1 MKKLLLCCVLFFFSK
16 SILSQNNDWPEGSYE
31 IRSLEREE
39 NVPSFSPNGSF
50 KVLGKSR
57 SQSVEI
63 EHLATVHS
71 PRIHSKTLQ
80 AVDVVSDLDD
90 EYVFASYNHQGAVK
104 YGALQLIEFDDD
116 DDIFVS
122 SELLFKKSDINSISV
137 EPGRHKGFLYFA
149 GTDEKGAFFSY
160 VHYRRG
166 KFKSLGPKIY
176 LPGYVVTDLTAG
188 EDHLVVT
195 TGDNG
200 GVYVFPY
207 DDPYWSHEIYDARS
221 ALIHED
227 KGEIWVLSGG
237 GAKVHRFGFSGELLG
252 EIGLDGAK
260 IPESKSTLNHGKK
273 HTLATVGEEGL
284 RILCD
289 NSVVGALESVHV
301 PGLPKSETV
310 TNSAASSKDH
320 LFTANGSA
328 GLYIYH
334 LEAQGK
340 KKCCPVQISQ
350 EAYLRFEGSASTNHV
365 AIEEDYIFVANGKE
379 GVQILKLHEE
389 KD

>member
-1 MKKLLLCCVLFFFSK
+1 MKKLLIFCVLFFFSK
-16 SILSQNNDWPEGSYE
+16 LILAQSSDWPEGSYE
-31 IRSLEREE
+31 IRSLERKESLS
-39 NVPSFSPNGSF
+39 SFSFDGSF
-50 KVLGKSR
+50 HSLAKPR

-137 EPGRHKGFLYFA
+137 EPGRHKGFLYFS
-149 GTDEKGAFFSY
+149 GTDGKGAFFSS

-207 DDPYWSHEIYDARS
+207 DDSFWAHEIHDARS
-221 ALIHED
+221 ALIYEE
-227 KGEIWVLSGG
+227 KEEIWVLSGG
-237 GAKVHRFGFSGELLG
+237 EAKVHRFDFSGEVLG
-252 EIGLDGAK
+252 EIGLDGAT

-289 NSVVGALESVHV
+289 HSVVGVLGSVFV

-310 TNSAASSKDH
+310 TNSAVSSKDH

-334 LEAQGK
+334 LEPQEE

-365 AIEEDYIFVANGKE
+365 ALEEDYIFVPNGKE
-379 GVQILKLHEE
+379 GVQILKFHEE